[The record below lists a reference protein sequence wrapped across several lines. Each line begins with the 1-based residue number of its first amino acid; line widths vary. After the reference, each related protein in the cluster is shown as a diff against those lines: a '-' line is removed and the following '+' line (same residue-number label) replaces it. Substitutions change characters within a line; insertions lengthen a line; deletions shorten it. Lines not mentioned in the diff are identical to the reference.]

1 MGSRRFGRI
10 FRLAA
15 AINLR
20 SRLKF
25 LLLTTLISIGVLVF
39 LSVTELSRASSVDLA
54 DAIEGDLGA
63 TGTYRIEPSTDLG
76 LPARELLD
84 VLRPVAARFSDL
96 PLRAARR
103 LPPVHPECPP
113 YDQIGH
119 VAAVVLLDQDGRPTP
134 FGPGAT
140 PGDVADLCLAGM
152 VVPQGSLREATPHER
167 NSFGASLVLDPTYE
181 RAVQLTSTRRSALT
195 VELTTGRAEDQLDAI
210 ISATKAAL
218 EDSAGRAS
226 VPLQTAVV
234 VTRADTGASVR
245 AASDGI
251 ALVYTLIGWGVLLI
265 SGLGVLVAELIVL
278 RDRTWYFGLARAVG
292 ARKGDVAW
300 LVLADIVLVL
310 IAGFALALL
319 IAIVTEPAVESF
331 GRAAFQTDLRPI
343 QAAALLR
350 LALGAL
356 LILLLAG
363 AYPAWRATRLDPL
376 DVLERR

>member
-1 MGSRRFGRI
+1 MGSRRLGRI

-15 AINLR
+15 EINMR

-39 LSVTELSRASSVDLA
+39 LSVTELSRASSMELT

-63 TGTYRIEPSTDLG
+63 TGTYRIEPSADLT
-76 LPARELLD
+76 LPAQELLD
-84 VLRPVAARFSDL
+84 MLRPVAARFSDQ

-119 VAAVVLLDQDGRPTP
+119 VAVVVLLGQDGRPMP
-134 FGPGAT
+134 FDPGAT

-152 VVPQGSLREATPHER
+152 VVPQASLREATPYET
-167 NSFGASLVLDPTYE
+167 NSFGASLILDPAYE
-181 RAVQLTSTRRSALT
+181 RVVQLTSTQRSAVT
-195 VELTTGRAEDQLDAI
+195 IMLTTGRADDQLDAI
-210 ISATKAAL
+210 TSATKSAL

-226 VPLQTAVV
+226 VPQQTAVV

-251 ALVYTLIGWGVLLI
+251 ALVYGLIGWGVLLI

-310 IAGFALALL
+310 IAGFTFALL
-319 IAIVTEPAVESF
+319 IATVTEPAVETF

-343 QAAALLR
+343 QPAALAR
-350 LALGAL
+350 LALGSL

-363 AYPAWRATRLDPL
+363 VYPAWRATRLDPL